1 MIFVDTHAHLY
12 LKEFEQDIDATIRR
26 AIEKGVKYMLIPNI
40 DSSSVDSLHRI
51 CNRFP
56 GICYPMMGLHPT
68 SVKNN
73 YKDELKVME
82 EQFKIHSFVAAG
94 EIGIDLYWDKTHFE
108 EQKYAFFCQM
118 DLAMKYDLPVVIHS
132 RNSLDI
138 ILKMMN
144 DKKYTG
150 IRGVFH
156 CFPGSYEQAKKVAD
170 MGLYL
175 GIGGV
180 VTYSKSTMAEV
191 TARMPLDCILL
202 ETDAPFLTPHPH
214 RGKRNECA
222 FIGDIAMKIS
232 EIKGI
237 PVETVA
243 QATTKNAFELFRLEN
258 YYPS

>member
-12 LKEFEQDIDATIRR
+12 LEEFDRDIDATIGR
-26 AIEKGVKYMLIPNI
+26 AIENGVKYLLIPNI
-40 DSSSVDSLHRI
+40 DSSSVESLHRL
-51 CNRFP
+51 CSRFP
-56 GICYPMMGLHPT
+56 GTCFPMMGLHPT

-73 YKDELKVME
+73 FRNELKIIK
-82 EQFKIHSFVAAG
+82 EQFKLSRFIAAG

-108 EQKYAFFCQM
+108 EQKEAFFYQM
-118 DLAMKYDLPVVIHS
+118 DIALEYDLPVVIHS

-138 ILKMMN
+138 ILKMLSDN
-144 DKKYTG
+144 KYKS

-180 VTYSKSTMAEV
+180 VTYPKSMMAEV
-191 TARMPLDCILL
+191 TAHMPLDRILL

-214 RGKRNECA
+214 RGKRNEST
-222 FIGDIAMKIS
+222 FIADIAMKIS
-232 EIKGI
+232 EIRGI
-237 PVETVA
+237 PIEIVA
-243 QATTKNAFELFRLEN
+243 EVTTKNAFDLFRLKE
-258 YYPS
+258 YIPS